1 MPGTPKEDTLIK
13 GTKKKWR
20 FVVKGLFIFRGKL
33 KSINDL
39 TDSELLKLSYNN
51 TIMTTLTTGIL
62 ALRVIKYLHVLLL
75 RKCLI
80 LLKDIMKDQ
89 HPYKKLNSVNWWMTK
104 KVSRLER
111 MKLSEKTISGYEWFF
126 GTTWK
131 LDISGGNHNEN
142 AKYCFMTI
150 LT

>member
-1 MPGTPKEDTLIK
+1 
-13 GTKKKWR
+13 
-20 FVVKGLFIFRGKL
+20 
-33 KSINDL
+33 
-39 TDSELLKLSYNN
+39 
-51 TIMTTLTTGIL
+51 
-62 ALRVIKYLHVLLL
+62 
-75 RKCLI
+75 
-80 LLKDIMKDQ
+80 
-89 HPYKKLNSVNWWMTK
+89 MTK